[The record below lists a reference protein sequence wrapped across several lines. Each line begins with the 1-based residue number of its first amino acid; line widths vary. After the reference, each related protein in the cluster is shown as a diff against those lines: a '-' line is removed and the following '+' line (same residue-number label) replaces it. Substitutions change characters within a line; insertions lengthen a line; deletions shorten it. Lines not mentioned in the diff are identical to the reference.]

1 MAMNAFPQRETCR
14 FAVILAVGLILPTS
28 GDAQE
33 ATAILGS
40 ALTPESGVETA
51 DVAPAPTTSFRA
63 RQLRFDRVRR
73 AHSGRSAAV
82 GQLFRDQGVIGPAQV
97 LFRVFKREQLLEV
110 WAKGSDADAYLLVNT
125 YPVCGTSGT
134 LGPKRRQGDGQ
145 IPEGFYS
152 IETFN
157 PTSRFHLSLRVDYP
171 NAVDRAREGRV
182 QLGGDIYIHGGC
194 VTVGCVPVT
203 DEWIEELYVI
213 AMNARD
219 AGQERIPV
227 HMFPTRLDADGMAWL
242 QEMYGPDHPDL
253 DFWLNL
259 REGYLAFEQTR
270 LVPEIDQHRGRYTFP
285 RGVLS
290 PID

>member
-1 MAMNAFPQRETCR
+1 MAPNAFPHRQMRC
-14 FAVILAVGLILPTS
+14 FAIILAAGSLLPAS
-28 GDAQE
+28 GAAQE

-40 ALTPESGVETA
+40 ALTTESGSEPAIT
-51 DVAPAPTTSFRA
+51 APAVETSFRA

-73 AHSGRSAAV
+73 AHFGRAAAV
-82 GQLFRDQGVIGPAQV
+82 HSLFRDQGVDGPAHV

-110 WAKGSDADAYLLVNT
+110 WAQSDGADAYVLVNT
-125 YPVCGTSGT
+125 YPVCGTSGN
-134 LGPKRRQGDGQ
+134 LGPKRREGDGQ

-157 PTSRFHLSLRVDYP
+157 PASKFHLSLRVDYP
-171 NAVDRAREGRV
+171 NAVDRAREGRGR
-182 QLGGDIYIHGGC
+182 LGGDIYIHGGC

-242 QEMYGPDHPDL
+242 YETYGQDHPDIG
-253 DFWLNL
+253 FWLNL
-259 REGYLAFEQTR
+259 RQGYLAFEKTR
-270 LVPEIDQHRGRYTFP
+270 LLPEIDQHRGRYSFP
-285 RGVLS
+285 RGVVT
-290 PID
+290 D